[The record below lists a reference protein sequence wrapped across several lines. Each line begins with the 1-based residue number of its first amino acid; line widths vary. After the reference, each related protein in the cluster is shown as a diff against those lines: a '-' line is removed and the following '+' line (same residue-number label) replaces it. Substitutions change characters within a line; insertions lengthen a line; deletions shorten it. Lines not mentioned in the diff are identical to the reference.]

1 MPLDPIAYKPYAN
14 PDEFIREVTDFI
26 WVQRSIG
33 FIRENYE
40 PDSIVHTGF
49 GTITTRD
56 EVITGSLIRQAD
68 AVATRIGQA
77 EDVVWEARGDD
88 AFLSSHL
95 VFGAGPDNP
104 YRSRTIANCLYRR
117 GRMVEEWVVRDNLA
131 LALQAGLDP
140 DEVARSKFFRGYL
153 GHMAEDPP
161 ADVLA
166 AGDSGPRPNDY
177 RSECE
182 LVLDFIHQVWNE
194 RNLDKVTEFMPRDLF
209 LHDIGYRTWIRPE
222 GYRRSLLKLLRP
234 FPSGHFQIRDVQT
247 NYSIDYAGLRIAVC
261 WVLVGDYDGQ
271 ADFGPLTGRR
281 TDILG
286 ISQFLV
292 QHGKIVRETRV
303 YDEIAVRTQINAA
316 RGDEPVP
323 FSNIY

>member
-40 PDSIVHTGF
+40 PDSIVHTGL

-56 EVITGSLIRQAD
+56 EVITGSLIRQAGLG
-68 AVATRIGQA
+68 AVRIGQA

-104 YRSRTIANCLYRR
+104 YCSRTIANCLYRR

-131 LALQAGLDP
+131 PVLQAGLDP
-140 DEVARSKFFRGYL
+140 DQVARGQIFRGYL
-153 GHMAEDPP
+153 GHMTEDAPV
-161 ADVLA
+161 DVLDS
-166 AGDSGPRPNDY
+166 GDSGPRPDDY

-182 LVLDFIHQVWNE
+182 LVLDFIQQVWNE
-194 RNLDKVTEFMPRDLF
+194 RNLDKVTQFMPRDLF
-209 LHDIGYRTWIRPE
+209 LHDVGYRTWIRPE

-234 FPSGHFQIRDVQT
+234 FPTGQFQIRDVQT
-247 NYSIDYAGLRIAVC
+247 NYSVDYAGLRVAVC
-261 WVLVGDYDGQ
+261 WVLVGDYDGE

-281 TDILG
+281 TDLLG

-303 YDEIAVRTQINAA
+303 YDEIALRAQINAG